1 MLYRI
6 HAETGHMQTVLQQ
19 GFPFSGFALSPDGQ
33 QILLAQSVDSGSHL
47 MLMAPDGSE
56 QRVIPFDPPI
66 SIRYPCW
73 SPDGEWIAFAG
84 TSENEGTYV
93 YRVRPDGSDL
103 QRLTDTP
110 TQIGDLQWSPDEMWL
125 LFTII
130 EEAYVGIIR
139 LHPDGSGLER
149 MTVPALYASNPHY
162 APVAGLRWRPVW
174 LIVAAVGMGLA
185 SLRRSSPK

>member
-1 MLYRI
+1 
-6 HAETGHMQTVLQQ
+6 
-19 GFPFSGFALSPDGQ
+19 
-33 QILLAQSVDSGSHL
+33 
-47 MLMAPDGSE
+47 
-56 QRVIPFDPPI
+56 
-66 SIRYPCW
+66 
-73 SPDGEWIAFAG
+73 
-84 TSENEGTYV
+84 V

-162 APVAGLRWRPVW
+162 APVAGLDWRPAW
-174 LIVAAVGMGLA
+174 LTVAAVGMGLA
-185 SLRRSSPK
+185 SLVWRFRW